1 MCKLYKD
8 IVIEV
13 LERVE
18 VIYIDV
24 ILLVYVFVY
33 KFYING
39 ICLYR
44 FESLFYF
51 VVLYIV

>member
-24 ILLVYVFVY
+24 ILLVYVY